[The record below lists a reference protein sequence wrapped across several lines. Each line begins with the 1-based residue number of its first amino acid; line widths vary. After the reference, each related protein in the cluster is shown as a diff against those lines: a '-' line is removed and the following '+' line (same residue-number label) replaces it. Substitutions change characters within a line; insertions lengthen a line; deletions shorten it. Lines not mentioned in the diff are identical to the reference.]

1 MTAARDDAAGLC
13 RGWTTRCGGM
23 PAFVAVPDAAAPD
36 VAPVPAVI
44 VIHERYGFV
53 PHTRDLAERFARD
66 GFVAIAP
73 DLYFRHDDQEAL
85 HRGDAGCDVSDPE
98 AADALA
104 SAIDALA
111 EIPQADTSRIAV
123 MGVCQTARLPLV
135 LAASRP
141 LAAALVWYGA
151 AQPRE
156 WETNAK
162 YPRALDDIIAA
173 IDCPVLGM
181 FGETD
186 HLISLD
192 DVRRLRDCLERHRK
206 AYDIHVYPD
215 SPHGW
220 LNDTMPGR
228 YRRAQAE
235 AAWADQRAFLRDVFA
250 PPRGRSR
257 RMQRFTAD
265 IAADYDF
272 GRNVRYE

>member
-1 MTAARDDAAGLC
+1 MTGVIDDVAGHI
-13 RGWTTRCGGM
+13 RGWMISCGGM
-23 PAFVAVPDAAAPD
+23 PAFVAVPEGAAHGA
-36 VAPVPAVI
+36 AVPAVI

-53 PHTRDLAERFARD
+53 RHTRDLAERFARD

-73 DLYFRHDDQEAL
+73 DLYFRHADQAAL
-85 HRGDAGCDVSDPE
+85 HRGDVGCDVSDPD
-98 AADALA
+98 ADVALA
-104 SAIDALA
+104 STIDALA

-135 LAASRP
+135 LAAARP
-141 LAAALVWYGA
+141 LAAALLWYGA
-151 AQPRE
+151 AQARE
-156 WETNAK
+156 WDVNAK
-162 YPRALDDIIAA
+162 YPRPLDDIIAA

-228 YRRAQAE
+228 YRAAQAR
-235 AAWADQRAFLRDVFA
+235 AAWADQRAFLREAFA
-250 PPRGRSR
+250 APRGAR
-257 RMQRFTAD
+257 RVQRFTAD
-265 IAADYDF
+265 VAADYDF